1 MGPMSYVQRVLQPDE
16 TVIYATR
23 LHWLVYVRPVSLLV
37 LAVALAVAADA
48 YAGWSRPFLVVAA
61 GLLALALLDGIAAA
75 LRRATTEF
83 AVTDHR
89 IIYKRGIIGRYTIE
103 MARAKVESV
112 DVQQGLAG
120 RAFNFGTIIVRG
132 TGGGLEPIRNVER
145 PLRLRS
151 AILAQ

>member
-1 MGPMSYVQRVLQPDE
+1 MSYVQRVLQPGE
-16 TVIYATR
+16 TVVYTTR
-23 LHWLVYVRPVSLLV
+23 LHWLVFFRAGLFAILALIAFGFAETRGDLHLPLLV
-37 LAVALAVAADA
+37 LAGILAVIA
-48 YAGWSRPFLVVAA
+48 FF
-61 GLLALALLDGIAAA
+61 DGAAAA

-89 IIYKRGIIGRYTIE
+89 IIYKRGIVGRYTIE

-112 DVQQGLAG
+112 DVQQSLAG
-120 RAFNFGTIIVRG
+120 RALNYGTIIVRG
-132 TGGGLEPIRNVER
+132 TGGGLEPIRNVES

>member
-1 MGPMSYVQRVLQPDE
+1 MAQGLAGFGHRPGGEGRVAGRCGQRV
-16 TVIYATR
+16 
-23 LHWLVYVRPVSLLV
+23 
-37 LAVALAVAADA
+37 
-48 YAGWSRPFLVVAA
+48 
-61 GLLALALLDGIAAA
+61 AAA
-75 LRRATTEF
+75 LRRVTTEF

-112 DVQQGLAG
+112 DVQQGPAG
-120 RAFNFGTIIVRG
+120 RAFNYGTIIVRG
-132 TGGGLEPIRNVER
+132 TGGGLEPIQNVES

>member
-1 MGPMSYVQRVLQPDE
+1 L
-16 TVIYATR
+16 
-23 LHWLVYVRPVSLLV
+23 
-37 LAVALAVAADA
+37 
-48 YAGWSRPFLVVAA
+48 PFLVVAA
-61 GLLALALLDGIAAA
+61 VLLALAVLDGIAAA

-103 MARAKVESV
+103 MARPKVESV
-112 DVQQGLAG
+112 DVQQSLAG
-120 RAFNFGTIIVRG
+120 RAFNYGTIIVRG
-132 TGGGLEPIRNVER
+132 TGGGLEPIRNVES